1 MSKPAKA
8 LYTKDFLL
16 ATIASVFVGGYSIL
30 LLTLTLMYGNDAGFT
45 AAAAGLL
52 SSVFAF
58 ASLGMRPFSRLLCD
72 RFPKK
77 RLLILSAVGYTVL
90 PLLFLAGLPYG
101 VLLGAR
107 IAQGFCMGVASTGRC
122 RDRHLLHPEV
132 PLYGGREHFWRRHVR
147 LLGGRARHRAL
158 VLALQATRACF
169 STALSQDF

>member
-58 ASLGMRPFSRLLCD
+58 ASLGMRPFPDFSVTGSRKNGC
-72 RFPKK
+72 
-77 RLLILSAVGYTVL
+77 
-90 PLLFLAGLPYG
+90 
-101 VLLGAR
+101 
-107 IAQGFCMGVASTGRC
+107 
-122 RDRHLLHPEV
+122 
-132 PLYGGREHFWRRHVR
+132 
-147 LLGGRARHRAL
+147 
-158 VLALQATRACF
+158 
-169 STALSQDF
+169 